1 MPPPE
6 KIRFLALQR
15 TDHGGWFLARVCLE
29 TFKTAKPYLFH
40 AEERSISAE
49 SPACS
54 RALRFFSTEIL
65 RLRAQN
71 DTAWRERTQLLR
83 LEHDLFAVVELVL
96 EDVVA
101 VGSLFQRQGM
111 GDDEGGIDVAV
122 LDVLQQRLHVALDM
136 ALTGLDRQ

>member
-54 RALRFFSTEIL
+54 RALSFFSTEIL

-83 LEHDLFAVVELVL
+83 LEDDLFAVVELVF

-101 VGSLFQRQGM
+101 VRSLFQRQGVSN
-111 GDDEGGIDVAV
+111 DERWIDSPV
-122 LDVLQQRLHVALDM
+122 LDVLQQWLHVALNM
-136 ALTGLDRQ
+136 ALTGLDR